1 MKKKSIIAGAAVVV
15 LAAVIAVPRIF
26 TGEEIGE
33 YESRPTVEVQK
44 PETGDIVLYTEMIGT
59 IEPASKADVQPKMG
73 GEILEVFFQAGDYV
87 EAGQVLCQ
95 IDSDALTSLKLSM
108 DSASIAMSE
117 AQRTL
122 SRTQAL
128 YAAGAVSQQQMEQAQ
143 DAAESSRI
151 AYESAKNQYDLQ
163 VEYTTVTAPISGV
176 VEARS
181 IEPHDHIGTD
191 TVVCTIS
198 SDDQYEIQFG
208 ISDRTLENLSVGDA
222 IQVDKGG
229 NTYEAHVSEIGTMVN
244 AATGLYD
251 VKAAVPQ
258 ENGLTTGAKVKL
270 TVVQDQAKDA
280 LTIPVDAVSY
290 SASVAYVYCYENG
303 TARRVDVETGIY
315 DEERMEI
322 LSGLTADSQ
331 VITTWSNELV
341 DGAQVLMKEADAGEE
356 TSGEEETQAADGAQ
370 EGEDAAE
377 TPSAGN

>member
-1 MKKKSIIAGAAVVV
+1 MKKKIIIAGAAVVV

-44 PETGDIVLYTEMIGT
+44 PETRDIVLYTEMIGT

-87 EAGQVLCQ
+87 EAGQALCQ

-128 YAAGAVSQQQMEQAQ
+128 YATGAVSQQQMEQAQ

-181 IEPHDHIGTD
+181 IEPHDHIETD

-208 ISDRTLENLSVGDA
+208 ISDRTLENLSVGDV

-251 VKAAVPQ
+251 VKAVVPQ

-303 TARRVDVETGIY
+303 TVRRVDVETGIY

-341 DGAQVLMKEADAGEE
+341 DGAQVLMKEADAGKE